1 MIVSIF
7 FALCICVRV
16 YNSMCFD
23 LLAHLE
29 GSWAKAKEE
38 ILADTEVS
46 VDQQKYLASQVLC

>member
-1 MIVSIF
+1 M
-7 FALCICVRV
+7 RV

-46 VDQQKYLASQVLC
+46 VDQQKYLASQVM